1 MAKKK
6 SQTDDSEFDDT
17 QGQGQ
22 GLEEAMAELASIVS
36 RLESGKESLDE
47 SLAQFERGMKL
58 LRVCHSKLDVA
69 AQRIEIVT
77 QMSGDGEVQT
87 AEFDSTATLQRFP
100 TTGRASRKV
109 TTEDDDDALLF

>member
-17 QGQGQ
+17 QGQ

-87 AEFDSTATLQRFP
+87 AEFDSTATLQKS
-100 TTGRASRKV
+100 TATGRATRKV

>member
-17 QGQGQ
+17 QGQ

-77 QMSGDGEVQT
+77 QMSGDGEMQT
-87 AEFDSTATLQRFP
+87 AEFDSTATLQKSP

>member
-6 SQTDDSEFDDT
+6 LQPGDT
-17 QGQGQ
+17 EIDEAQAL
-22 GLEEAMAELASIVS
+22 GLEDAMGELASIVS
-36 RLESGKESLDE
+36 RLESGKETLDE

-77 QMSGDGEVQT
+77 QISGDGEVQT
-87 AEFDSTATLQRFP
+87 AEFDATATLQKLP
-100 TTGRASRKV
+100 TAGRAARRV
-109 TTEDDDDALLF
+109 ATADDDDALLF

>member
-6 SQTDDSEFDDT
+6 SQTDDSEIDDT
-17 QGQGQ
+17 QGQS
-22 GLEEAMAELASIVS
+22 LEDAMAELASIVS
-36 RLESGKESLDE
+36 RLESGRETLDE

-87 AEFDSTATLQRFP
+87 AEFDSTATLQKSP
-100 TTGRASRKV
+100 ASGRSQRKV
-109 TTEDDDDALLF
+109 VTEDDDDALLF

>member
-6 SQTDDSEFDDT
+6 PQTEDTDLASQQS
-17 QGQGQ
+17 
-22 GLEEAMAELASIVS
+22 LEDAMTELGSIVS
-36 RLESGKESLDE
+36 GLESGKETLDE

-77 QMSGDGEVQT
+77 QISSDGDVKT
-87 AEFDSTATLQRFP
+87 VEFDSTSTLQKSSP
-100 TTGRASRKV
+100 AGRSRK
-109 TTEDDDDALLF
+109 TIADDDDDALLF

>member
-6 SQTDDSEFDDT
+6 SQLDDAESDE
-17 QGQGQ
+17 GQAL
-22 GLEEAMAELASIVS
+22 GLEDAMAELASIVT
-36 RLESGKESLDE
+36 RLESGKETLDE

-77 QMSGDGEVQT
+77 QISGDSEVQT
-87 AEFDSTATLQRFP
+87 AEFDATSTLQKSP
-100 TTGRASRKV
+100 TSARPQRKV
-109 TTEDDDDALLF
+109 VTEDDDDALLF

>member
-6 SQTDDSEFDDT
+6 PQTDDAEIDDA
-17 QGQGQ
+17 QAQ
-22 GLEEAMAELASIVS
+22 GLEDAMAELASIVS
-36 RLESGKESLDE
+36 RLESGKETLDE

-77 QMSGDGEVQT
+77 QISGDGDVQT
-87 AEFDSTATLQRFP
+87 AEFDATATLQKSP
-100 TTGRASRKV
+100 SSGRSQRKV
-109 TTEDDDDALLF
+109 VTEDDDDALLF

>member
-6 SQTDDSEFDDT
+6 SPTDDAETDDSPP
-17 QGQGQ
+17 Q
-22 GLEEAMAELASIVS
+22 GLEASMAELASIVS
-36 RLESGKESLDE
+36 RLESGKETLDE

-77 QMSGDGEVQT
+77 QLSGDGEVQT
-87 AEFDSTATLQRFP
+87 AEFDSTATLQKSQ
-100 TTGRASRKV
+100 TSGRSQRKV
-109 TTEDDDDALLF
+109 AAADDDDSLLF

>member
-6 SQTDDSEFDDT
+6 SQNDDAEIGDVQT
-17 QGQGQ
+17 Q
-22 GLEEAMAELASIVS
+22 GLEDAMAELASIVS
-36 RLESGKESLDE
+36 RLESGKETLDE

-58 LRVCHSKLDVA
+58 LRVCHHKLDVA

-87 AEFDSTATLQRFP
+87 VEFDATATLQKSP
-100 TTGRASRKV
+100 TSGRSPRKV
-109 TTEDDDDALLF
+109 VPEDDDALLF

>member
-17 QGQGQ
+17 QGQ

-87 AEFDSTATLQRFP
+87 AEFDSTATLQKSP
-100 TTGRASRKV
+100 TPGRASRKV
-109 TTEDDDDALLF
+109 VADDDDALLF

>member
-1 MAKKK
+1 MATKK
-6 SQTDDSEFDDT
+6 SQPGDT
-17 QGQGQ
+17 EIDEAQAQ
-22 GLEEAMAELASIVS
+22 GLEDAMAELASIVS
-36 RLESGKESLDE
+36 RLESGKETLDE

-87 AEFDSTATLQRFP
+87 AEFDSTATLQKSP
-100 TTGRASRKV
+100 TPGRASRKV
-109 TTEDDDDALLF
+109 ATDDDDDALLF